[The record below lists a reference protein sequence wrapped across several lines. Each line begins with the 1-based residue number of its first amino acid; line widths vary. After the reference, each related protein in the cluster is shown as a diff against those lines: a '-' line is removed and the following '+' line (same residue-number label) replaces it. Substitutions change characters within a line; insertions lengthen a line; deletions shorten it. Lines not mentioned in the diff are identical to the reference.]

1 MSGERFFE
9 ENNGDGMRT
18 VFHQAREFILRQ
30 KTMLKFSTSFFVC
43 HGTLI

>member
-30 KTMLKFSTSFFVC
+30 NDVEIFNIVFLVSWEP
-43 HGTLI
+43 